1 MNVPD
6 QAPEKKNF
14 YFKDAFTDL
23 LFLVTLSKHA
33 FKGAEIAEC
42 YSAAALVE
50 EADPASWGAAWN
62 TLAARTEATARSAEA
77 QGHRVSAR
85 ESYLRA
91 VTYYRNVLW
100 SVPASDPAYRA
111 MLATS
116 RTIFQRF
123 AALSDPPIEV
133 IDIPYEGTTLPGYFL
148 RPDASGQPRPTV
160 ALATLPRR

>member
-6 QAPEKKNF
+6 QAPKRRNF

-33 FKGAEIAEC
+33 FKGAEIEEC

-50 EADPASWGAAWN
+50 EGDPASWGAAWN

-77 QGHRVSAR
+77 KGHRVSAR

-91 VTYYRNVLW
+91 VTYYRNVPW

-111 MLATS
+111 MRSVRAT
-116 RTIFQRF
+116 TTAIAVGV
-123 AALSDPPIEV
+123 AA
-133 IDIPYEGTTLPGYFL
+133 YT
-148 RPDASGQPRPTV
+148 TV
-160 ALATLPRR
+160 ALLTLPRR